1 LVGCLEA
8 MKSQG
13 PENQSQPLALGLTQ
27 GYNANMNEQIP
38 FSPDLADTEIESIS
52 ASVKRLTDKVQVIT
66 ERVKNLTLNRAQLE
80 GKIEVAQKR
89 IQHILSRLPEQ
100 SDGRQMNLLGEA
112 IPPTNAEGDSEP
124 TTH

>member
-1 LVGCLEA
+1 
-8 MKSQG
+8 MS
-13 PENQSQPLALGLTQ
+13 
-27 GYNANMNEQIP
+27 EQIP

-66 ERVKNLTLNRAQLE
+66 EAVKNLTLNRAQLE
-80 GKIEVAQKR
+80 GKIEGAQKR
-89 IQHILSRLPEQ
+89 IQHILCRLPEQ

-112 IPPTNAEGDSEP
+112 ISPTNAEGDSEP